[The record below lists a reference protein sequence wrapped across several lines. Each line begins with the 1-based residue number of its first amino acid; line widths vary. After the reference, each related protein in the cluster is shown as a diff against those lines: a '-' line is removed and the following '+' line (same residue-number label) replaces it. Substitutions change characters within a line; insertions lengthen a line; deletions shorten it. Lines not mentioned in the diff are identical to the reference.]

1 MISPTSSWQLAI
13 GAWASD
19 LTLALAARAA
29 KGRATNPPA
38 ISNDAVASAAAW
50 RAGNTRAPVR
60 SPQATAKNTPNAGC
74 NHGKLHPARA
84 DEAHPGRWILLL
96 ELVSF
101 NLTAQSCIDLTQ
113 PHKMQSEIYKSEQLR
128 LNPDNDRHGPLKD
141 EAAAIQ
147 WLLDH
152 RSAHMRA
159 LAEDLAGR
167 RRLYEPPLVRPDGGA
182 NLVFDGNRRICCVK
196 LLINP
201 KLAPSEAWTTF
212 FSELSS
218 NELVG
223 AYATIECEVES
234 DLSTIDEMLF
244 RRHTGSRMELAEV
257 NGTQRANHFS
267 SKEPARRA
275 WGWERAL
282 RRFSKLKDSHLS
294 T

>member
-1 MISPTSSWQLAI
+1 M
-13 GAWASD
+13 D
-19 LTLALAARAA
+19 
-29 KGRATNPPA
+29 
-38 ISNDAVASAAAW
+38 
-50 RAGNTRAPVR
+50 
-60 SPQATAKNTPNAGC
+60 
-74 NHGKLHPARA
+74 
-84 DEAHPGRWILLL
+84 
-96 ELVSF
+96 
-101 NLTAQSCIDLTQ
+101 CIDLTQ

-152 RSAHMRA
+152 HSAHMRA

-223 AYATIECEVES
+223 AYATIEC
-234 DLSTIDEMLF
+234 
-244 RRHTGSRMELAEV
+244 G
-257 NGTQRANHFS
+257 
-267 SKEPARRA
+267 
-275 WGWERAL
+275 
-282 RRFSKLKDSHLS
+282 
-294 T
+294 